1 VSAPKKCF
9 TFFTAEGV
17 TFDSEGTSLANA
29 LRRAQ
34 TLIGDHTLVAVVET
48 NCVVTPA
55 AGKLT
60 ALIVRQSSA
69 APV

>member
-1 VSAPKKCF
+1 MSVQKTDY

-17 TFDSEGTSLANA
+17 TFTSEGTSLPNA

-34 TLIGDHTLVAVVET
+34 GLIVDHTLIAVVET
-48 NCVVTPA
+48 ASLVTPA
-55 AGKLT
+55 PGKLT

-69 APV
+69 SQI